1 MCSNVFT
8 YLRCAYIY
16 IYTYT
21 YRYTYRYTYT
31 YIYIHIDI
39 DIDININGH
48 VSLCAADPTCF
59 YLLLLFQPRG
69 VFFIHGLCQA
79 ARHPPSGSQ
88 RTTETDGVYFRIY
101 AGGGENIPDLSHLIS
116 SHLSLSYIHMYIYI
130 CTCMYKYSY
139 PVRRKKNSSRMA
151 CSSRFPPFL

>member
-1 MCSNVFT
+1 MFLHICGVHI
-8 YLRCAYIY
+8 YIY
-16 IYTYT
+16 IHIHIDIHIDIHIH
-21 YRYTYRYTYT
+21 
-31 YIYIHIDI
+31 IYIHIDI

-130 CTCMYKYSY
+130 YMYFY
-139 PVRRKKNSSRMA
+139 V
-151 CSSRFPPFL
+151 

>member
-1 MCSNVFT
+1 M
-8 YLRCAYIY
+8 
-16 IYTYT
+16 
-21 YRYTYRYTYT
+21 
-31 YIYIHIDI
+31 
-39 DIDININGH
+39 
-48 VSLCAADPTCF
+48 SLCAADPTCF

-139 PVRRKKNSSRMA
+139 PVRRKKTLPGWLAVPGFHLFYDDWHSPQFWMLIRALLMFRA
-151 CSSRFPPFL
+151 APSSRFPSCSNWARPTIAFAIR